1 MEKHQYPASG
11 RASQS
16 LTLAG
21 RAYPAVTVISPC
33 DLDLLSSF
41 LPRDWLASNSSAV
54 PLSDAGFQA
63 SFGIVPRGVFRRAEQ
78 TLSSMSFAPATSAD
92 VHMNERTPVSP
103 VFVQPK
109 NSARR
114 GANSAPGLYGKDR
127 FEESPQ
133 KPWSPN
139 QSALRCAH
147 PVGAQTALSHLH
159 AHPTSAPLHGKG
171 PGAVAAAS
179 RP

>member
-114 GANSAPGLYGKDR
+114 GANSQLTPAAVHEHRVAARCWL
-127 FEESPQ
+127 ESPECVFFEVMQ
-133 KPWSPN
+133 
-139 QSALRCAH
+139 
-147 PVGAQTALSHLH
+147 
-159 AHPTSAPLHGKG
+159 
-171 PGAVAAAS
+171 
-179 RP
+179 

>member
-11 RASQS
+11 QASQS

-63 SFGIVPRGVFRRAEQ
+63 SFGIVPRGVFRRAGQ
-78 TLSSMSFAPATSAD
+78 HSHPTSFAADFHSSAL
-92 VHMNERTPVSP
+92 MKASSFGLRTN
-103 VFVQPK
+103 QT
-109 NSARR
+109 SARR

-139 QSALRCAH
+139 QSALRCAR
-147 PVGAQTALSHLH
+147 PVGARAALSHLH
-159 AHPTSAPLHGKG
+159 AHPTSAPLHSKG